1 MMFRIFS
8 VVRNTALLL
17 TIVSNHRA
25 DAKAPDASSSSS
37 ATAAAKPTGWAI
49 SGKRDLASDPYMA
62 ASTPKKLVSV
72 SRRSIRFYEEDH
84 KNLDYGHLI
93 GASFVKT
100 KPKKDDTQHHNP
112 PQ

>member
-1 MMFRIFS
+1 MMVRLLS
-8 VVRNTALLL
+8 VVKNSALLL
-17 TIVSNHRA
+17 AIVSNHRA
-25 DAKAPDASSSSS
+25 DAKAPDASSSS
-37 ATAAAKPTGWAI
+37 AAAAAKPTGWAI
-49 SGKRDLASDPYMA
+49 SGKRDVASDPYMA

-72 SRRSIRFYEEDH
+72 SRRSIRFYDEDH

-112 PQ
+112 PH